1 MNKGIFITVRTGS
14 TRLPNKATLKINGK
28 TTIEHLIDR
37 VKNSK
42 LSDSI
47 ILCTTTLP
55 EDDALCDIAKSNNI
69 KYYRGSVK
77 DKLERWKGA
86 CEKYNI
92 DFFITADGDDLF
104 CEPELIDLAINQYK
118 TTNADFIKSDEL
130 VSGAFTFGIKY
141 KALKKVCEIKD
152 TDDTEMMWVYFTDTG
167 LFNVE
172 NLQNIPKK
180 YKRKDIRMTLDYEDD
195 FKFFKNIIEHFNNK
209 IFGLDDILSYIDNN
223 PEVSKI
229 NFYLEQNWSENQNK
243 NIKLI
248 LKDGK

>member
-1 MNKGIFITVRTGS
+1 MKSIFITVRSGS
-14 TRLPNKATLKINGK
+14 TRLPNKAILKINGK

-47 ILCTTTLP
+47 VLCTTTLP
-55 EDDALCDIAKSNNI
+55 EDNILCDIAKSNNI

-104 CEPELIDLAINQYK
+104 CEPKLIDLAISQYEN
-118 TTNADFIKSDEL
+118 TNADFIKTDE
-130 VSGAFTFGIKY
+130 VVCGAFTFGIKY
-141 KALKKVCEIKD
+141 TALKKVCEIKD

-172 NLQNIPKK
+172 NLQNIPKN
-180 YKRKDIRMTLDYEDD
+180 YKRKDIRMTLDYKDD
-195 FKFFKNIIEHFNNK
+195 FNFFKNVIEYFNK
-209 IFGLDDILSYIDNN
+209 KVFGLDDILSYIDSN
-223 PEVSKI
+223 PEVSKL

>member
-1 MNKGIFITVRTGS
+1 MKSIFITVRSGS
-14 TRLPNKATLKINGK
+14 TRLPNKAILKINGK

-47 ILCTTTLP
+47 VLCTTTLP
-55 EDDALCDIAKSNNI
+55 EDNVLCDIAKSNNI

-92 DFFITADGDDLF
+92 DFFVTADGDDLF
-104 CEPELIDLAINQYK
+104 CEPKLIDLAISQYEN
-118 TTNADFIKSDEL
+118 TNADFIKTDE
-130 VSGAFTFGIKY
+130 VVCGAFTFGIKY
-141 KALKKVCEIKD
+141 TALKKVCEIKD

-172 NLQNIPKK
+172 NLQNIPKN
-180 YKRKDIRMTLDYEDD
+180 YKRKDIRMTLDYKDD
-195 FKFFKNIIEHFNNK
+195 FNFFKNVIEHFNK
-209 IFGLDDILSYIDNN
+209 KVFGLDDILSYIDSN
-223 PEVSKI
+223 PEVSKL

>member
-1 MNKGIFITVRTGS
+1 MNSILITVRSGS
-14 TRLPNKATLKINGK
+14 TRLPKKAFLKIKGK

-42 LSDSI
+42 LPDSI
-47 ILCTTTLP
+47 ILCTTILP
-55 EDDALCDIAKSNNI
+55 EDDDLCKIAETNNI

-86 CEKYNI
+86 CEKYNV

-118 TTNADFIKSDEL
+118 NTNADFIKTDE
-130 VSGAFTFGIKY
+130 VVCGAFTFGIKY
-141 KALKKVCEIKD
+141 EALKKACEIKD

-172 NLQNIPKK
+172 NLKNIPEE
-180 YKRKDIRMTLDYEDD
+180 YKRKDIRMTLDYKDD
-195 FKFFKNIIEHFNNK
+195 FTFFKTIIEHFSTK
-209 IFGLDDILSYIDNN
+209 RFGLKDILSYIDSN
-223 PEVSKI
+223 PEISKI
-229 NFYLEQNWSENQNK
+229 NYYLEQNWSENQNN
-243 NIKLI
+243 NIKLV
-248 LKDGK
+248 LKDDK

>member
-1 MNKGIFITVRTGS
+1 MKSIFITVRSGS
-14 TRLPNKATLKINGK
+14 TRLPNKAILKINGK

-47 ILCTTTLP
+47 VLCTTTLP
-55 EDDALCDIAKSNNI
+55 EDNILCDIAKSNNI

-92 DFFITADGDDLF
+92 DFFVTADGDDLF
-104 CEPELIDLAINQYK
+104 CEPKLIDLAISQYK
-118 TTNADFIKSDEL
+118 NTNADFIKTDE
-130 VSGAFTFGIKY
+130 VVCGAFTFGIKY
-141 KALKKVCEIKD
+141 TALKKVCEIKD

-172 NLQNIPKK
+172 NLQNIPKN
-180 YKRKDIRMTLDYEDD
+180 YKRKDIRMTLDYKDD
-195 FKFFKNIIEHFNNK
+195 FNFFKNVIEYFDK
-209 IFGLDDILSYIDNN
+209 KVFGLDDILSYIDSN
-223 PEVSKI
+223 PEVSKL

>member
-1 MNKGIFITVRTGS
+1 MNAIFITVRSGS
-14 TRLPNKATLKINGK
+14 TRLPNKATLKINGVP
-28 TTIEHLIDR
+28 TIEHLIKR

-42 LSDSI
+42 LADVI
-47 ILCTTTLP
+47 VLCTTTLP
-55 EDDALCDIAKSNNI
+55 EDDILCQIAEDNNI

-86 CEKYNI
+86 CEKFNI

-104 CEPELIDLAINQYK
+104 CEPTLIDLALNQYITSK
-118 TTNADFIKSDEL
+118 PDFIQTNE
-130 VSGAFTFGIKY
+130 VVCGAFTFGIKY
-141 KALKKVCEIKD
+141 SALKKVCEIKG
-152 TDDTEMMWVYFTDTG
+152 TDDTELMWVYFTDTG

-172 NLQNIPKK
+172 NLKNIPQL

-195 FKFFKNIIEHFNNK
+195 FEFFKNVINYFNGEK
-209 IFGLDDILSYIDNN
+209 FGLDDILSYIDTN

-229 NFYLEQNWSENQNK
+229 NFYLEQNWSENQSN
-243 NIKLI
+243 NIKLV

>member
-1 MNKGIFITVRTGS
+1 MKSIFITVRSGS

-55 EDDALCDIAKSNNI
+55 EDDILCDIAKSNNI

-86 CEKYNI
+86 CRKYNV

-104 CEPELIDLAINQYK
+104 CEPKLIDLAINQYK
-118 TTNADFIKSDEL
+118 NTNADFIKTDE
-130 VSGAFTFGIKY
+130 VVCGAFTFGIKY
-141 KALKKVCEIKD
+141 TALKKVCEIKD

-167 LFNVE
+167 LFNIE

-180 YKRKDIRMTLDYEDD
+180 YKRKDIRMTLDYKDD
-195 FKFFKNIIEHFNNK
+195 FNFFKNVIEHFNK
-209 IFGLDDILSYIDNN
+209 KTFGLDDILSYIDDN
-223 PEVSKI
+223 PEVSKL